1 MSSAAVVIG
10 ALRVNMCCLDFN
22 SDRLIDYKTQCV
34 FVDFFLPFFFVFFC
48 FFLGRGG
55 GRGVPKTVVCSMTD
69 TSNEV

>member
-34 FVDFFLPFFFVFFC
+34 FVDFFFAVFFCFFFVFFW
-48 FFLGRGG
+48 GG
-55 GRGVPKTVVCSMTD
+55 GEGGGSPKLWYAQ
-69 TSNEV
+69 

>member
-34 FVDFFLPFFFVFFC
+34 FVCLLIFLPFFFCCFC
-48 FFLGRGG
+48 FLFGG
-55 GRGVPKTVVCSMTD
+55 GGGGEGGGPQNCGMLND
-69 TSNEV
+69 